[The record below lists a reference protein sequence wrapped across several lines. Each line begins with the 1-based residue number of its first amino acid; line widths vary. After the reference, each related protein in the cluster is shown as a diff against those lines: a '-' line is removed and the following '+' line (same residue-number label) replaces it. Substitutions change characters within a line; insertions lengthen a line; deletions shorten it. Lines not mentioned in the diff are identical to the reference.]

1 MAYTSNPGSSQEP
14 KSLREFSKSC
24 HPFYPAAPFFQ
35 VGFAL
40 VLSVVLNF
48 VLFYA
53 SYEERKEW
61 KLRASLESTAAFF
74 LPLSLQTKPSN

>member
-48 VLFYA
+48 VLFCFMPVM
-53 SYEERKEW
+53 RNGKNGN
-61 KLRASLESTAAFF
+61 LG
-74 LPLSLQTKPSN
+74 PH